1 MQIFVHSIIM
11 LRFGEKEIA
20 KEKFYASKKPIKIW
34 DVNVSNIV
42 ISKLIK
48 TKTNSKY
55 LIGIKFD
62 KAVRPLVLIMPNMS
76 RCVKTFIVKEGDK
89 DKSNK
94 LMSFC
99 IDGEQLL
106 ETYEAIWTMIE
117 DFLKKHLIK
126 CSTSL

>member
-1 MQIFVHSIIM
+1 M

-62 KAVRPLVLIMPNMS
+62 KAVRPLVLIMAYMS

-94 LMSFC
+94 LMPFC
-99 IDGEQLL
+99 IDGEKLL

-117 DFLKKHLIK
+117 DF
-126 CSTSL
+126 